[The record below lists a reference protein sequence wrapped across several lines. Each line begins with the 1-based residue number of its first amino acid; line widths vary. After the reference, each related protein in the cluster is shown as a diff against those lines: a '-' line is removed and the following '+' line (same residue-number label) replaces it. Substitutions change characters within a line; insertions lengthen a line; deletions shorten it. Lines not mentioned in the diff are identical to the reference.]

1 MNRFKSEGFTLI
13 ELLVVIAIIGILSA
27 TAIPQYADYKK
38 RAFDSRA
45 KSDLTNVAIAQE
57 AYFIDAEKYL
67 SCSTTTCSNL
77 PGISKIS
84 KGVTIG
90 ITASNTYFNGTA
102 THDKGSGKTFQWNSE
117 QGGLMN

>member
-1 MNRFKSEGFTLI
+1 MNTLKAGGFTLI
-13 ELLVVIAIIGILSA
+13 ELLIVIAIIGILSA

-67 SCSTTTCSNL
+67 SCSTTSCSNL
-77 PGISKIS
+77 PGIAKIS

-90 ITASNTYFNGTA
+90 ITASNTYFVGTA